1 MKSKNLFIISL
12 FIMLIAYSICVR
24 LMEKNN
30 LLLPENDI
38 KKTVDSIKSE
48 KSNQAN
54 RLTSVIKNTIKTKE
68 PQGKLKIFK
77 LNYNNYQS

>member
-1 MKSKNLFIISL
+1 
-12 FIMLIAYSICVR
+12 
-24 LMEKNN
+24 MEKNN